1 MTDAT
6 EPYARLGW
14 DDSRGFELDLVAESD
29 GVLVRMA
36 GVPVAA
42 DGTDALV
49 ARAVE
54 LHRLEILFK
63 ADVDLDGVP
72 GQLQEA
78 TVQLRGGQ
86 LAFEAKLEDAETG
99 ESQAFSATVPCE
111 VSRMA
116 PKSGGAVAQT
126 VEEEEL
132 DWEDENTLEQLFGD
146 VMPMSTSEVR
156 EPEPEPGPSGG
167 GFAALLKA
175 LAGADPDSHQPTEEV
190 SKRDVAAPNSA
201 PFENDPM
208 PEIDFAAPPAAFSVE
223 AEALSFLKL
232 LIDND
237 HLELAEDHE
246 PDELVSGLAPI
257 LALNAGPAIKASTLS
272 NWLLEQD
279 AVEELYMDD
288 ESLEELLAQW

>member
-1 MTDAT
+1 MTDPTA
-6 EPYARLGW
+6 PHARLGW
-14 DDSRGFELDLVAESD
+14 SETRGFELDLLAEED

-42 DGTDALV
+42 DGTDALI
-49 ARAVE
+49 ANAVE

-63 ADVDLDGVP
+63 ADVDLGGVP

-78 TVQLRGGQ
+78 SIQIREDK
-86 LAFEAKLEDAETG
+86 LAFMAKIEDAETG
-99 ESQAFSATVPCE
+99 EAQDFASMVPLL
-111 VSRMA
+111 VSKTA
-116 PKSGGAVAQT
+116 PKTGGPVAQT

-156 EPEPEPGPSGG
+156 KPEPEPGPAGG

-175 LAGADPDSHQPTEEV
+175 LAGADPDVHQPTEEV
-190 SKRDVAAPNSA
+190 SRGSAPVPKPT
-201 PFENDPM
+201 PFENDPLP
-208 PEIDFAAPPAAFSVE
+208 PELDEPPEAAFSPE

-237 HLELAEDHE
+237 HLELVEDRE
-246 PDELVSGLAPI
+246 PEDLVRGLAPI
-257 LALNAGPAIKASTLS
+257 LASGHGPEAKAATVSS
-272 NWLLEQD
+272 WLLDQE

-288 ESLEELLAQW
+288 ESLAALLAQW